1 MDGES
6 ATAQGRELV
15 FGAFRLLPRQRLLY
29 RADTPVRIGCRA
41 REILLVLVERA
52 GELVK
57 KNELV
62 ARVWP
67 GTVVEDGT
75 LRVHIAGLR
84 KILND
89 GTHGQHFIE
98 SVTGIGYR
106 FVAPI
111 SCPQASRPAM
121 DSTSPTL
128 DPVELQHLREE
139 NARLRRVVANLTLEK
154 HILEEKV
161 TQIPRH
167 RLKPAASV
175 AHFPDT
181 RIHSEAL

>member
-6 ATAQGRELV
+6 TSAQGRELV
-15 FGAFRLLPRQRLLY
+15 FGAFRLLPQLRLLY
-29 RADTPVRIGCRA
+29 RANTPVRIGCRA
-41 REILLVLVERA
+41 REILLALVERA
-52 GELVK
+52 GEIVK
-57 KNELV
+57 KHELV

-67 GTVVEDGT
+67 DTIVEDST

-89 GTHGQHFIE
+89 GKNGERFIE

-111 SCPQASRPAM
+111 SFSPASPPGTDSAPSTLERPG
-121 DSTSPTL
+121 
-128 DPVELQHLREE
+128 ELQHLREE
-139 NARLRRVVANLTLEK
+139 NARLRRVVADLTLEK

-161 TQIPRH
+161 VQVPRH
-167 RLKPAASV
+167 RIRPVTAVSY
-175 AHFPDT
+175 FP
-181 RIHSEAL
+181 EARG